1 MTLEHSYLS
10 FGCLLLLYLYKN
22 VAYHSI
28 CTWDSLWAI
37 YSIGMVAMRHIYIFT
52 SSALTEN
59 RMRPN
64 AQVFREYLTTHEFF
78 INSFNKLPL
87 GLLCSSS
94 SLWKH
99 SWSTKH
105 ICYSNGNLSTQ
116 YDAVSFSYQ
125 RYSVCTGPKVIR
137 DKPVSLFWA
146 SDMHRIVF

>member
-1 MTLEHSYLS
+1 MTLEHSYLL

-78 INSFNKLPL
+78 INSCNKLPL

-105 ICYSNGNLSTQ
+105 ICYSNGTCLPNMTRSPPL
-116 YDAVSFSYQ
+116 
-125 RYSVCTGPKVIR
+125 IR
-137 DKPVSLFWA
+137 DILCVQDQKWSEINQSHCFELQ
-146 SDMHRIVF
+146 ICIE